1 MYNHLIEWVSRNQ
14 NAQPPN
20 RCLDPHRRRSICACM
35 CCLCGCKTYIHIQP
49 YDWVCLTQSKVSYE
63 THCVSARQFVTQDTT
78 AIIYNHMIECHM
90 RHTVSVSHTIK
101 TVSLHIT
108 ARILCVVVGSWVAC
122 VYVLYLNTGSSC
134 VCDVLY
140 LNTGQFVCVCVC
152 VWVCLCVC
160 VCVRVCSI

>member
-90 RHTVSVSHTIK
+90 RHTVSQHDSSWLKIPLLSYTTIWLSAIWDTLWACLTQSK
-101 TVSLHIT
+101 QSASTSLPE
-108 ARILCVVVGSWVAC
+108 
-122 VYVLYLNTGSSC
+122 SSALSSVRELP
-134 VCDVLY
+134 VCMY
-140 LNTGQFVCVCVC
+140 Y
-152 VWVCLCVC
+152 
-160 VCVRVCSI
+160 I